1 MWNWIRY
8 HLFESKNSDNL
19 TKKQVAWIHKAL
31 DGNKKVIAIK
41 CCREF
46 TGLGLKEA
54 KGIVDRMM
62 EER

>member
-1 MWNWIRY
+1 MLAWLRY

-19 TKKQVAWIHKAL
+19 TKRQVAWIHRQL
-31 DGNKKVIAIK
+31 DDCKKVNAIK
-41 CCREF
+41 SCREF